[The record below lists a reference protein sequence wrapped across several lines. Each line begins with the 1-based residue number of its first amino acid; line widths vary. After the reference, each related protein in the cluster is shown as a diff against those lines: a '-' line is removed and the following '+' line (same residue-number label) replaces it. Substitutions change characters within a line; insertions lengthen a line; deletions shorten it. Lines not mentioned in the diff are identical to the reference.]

1 MVMSVSLLCSTLGKV
16 CAWVTSSILEH
27 LRHSHL
33 IDSLQILQTAVGVRS
48 SPHAL
53 QERLLGIL

>member
-1 MVMSVSLLCSTLGKV
+1 MKGV
-16 CAWVTSSILEH
+16 WVTSSILEH